1 MEVRGDQLASD
12 TLVTEYQSWGMCDL
26 CYLITD
32 FKHKQWICLTKLP
45 DLDCHLRGHGDEDVR
60 DEVVP
65 GDGPDRGHVGGITPE
80 RGGAVVKSAEMQEPT
95 LRANKVGVLSIRGQ
109 CKCVA

>member
-1 MEVRGDQLASD
+1 M
-12 TLVTEYQSWGMCDL
+12 TSWRLTPWTWNIKVGECVISVD
-26 CYLITD
+26 LITD

-65 GDGPDRGHVGGITPE
+65 GDGPDWGYVGGITPE
-80 RGGAVVKSAEMQEPT
+80 RGGAVVKSAEMQETT

-109 CKCVA
+109 YKCVAKKC